1 LRRFAIGAIV
11 TRWREIIA
19 TTCGV
24 IAALF
29 LTAMMLLTVA
39 DVTLRAAFNLP
50 IRGVYELIELLL
62 TGTFFVAMP
71 AVFLRDENILV
82 NAIDNVA
89 PRWAPF
95 LMRAAELLALV
106 VLTVIAWRG
115 IIAARDTYLFG
126 DITPDL
132 SLPRYWHWIL
142 LLIGTVGS
150 ALAATIMAVRGSGHR

>member
-1 LRRFAIGAIV
+1 V
-11 TRWREIIA
+11 NRWRQIA
-19 TTCGV
+19 STTCGV
-24 IAALF
+24 TAALF

-39 DVTLRAAFNLP
+39 DVTLRAFFNLP

-82 NAIDNVA
+82 NAIDNIA
-89 PRWAPF
+89 PRWVPF
-95 LMRAAELLALV
+95 LKRAAELLALV

-115 IIAARDTYLFG
+115 IIQARDTYLFN

-132 SLPRYWHWIL
+132 SLPKYWHWVL

-150 ALAATIMAVRGSGHR
+150 AVAATVMAVRGDEHR